1 MTHEFLHSLDLLE
14 IFQGEAEV
22 KIGNNIKKIESP
34 VVYKLYSTNN
44 IMDYLEKNENNKQ
57 SNGERISLFSWQW
70 KVINSSLKNIEPL
83 SKSMEKGKN

>member
-1 MTHEFLHSLDLLE
+1 MDLLE
-14 IFQGEAEV
+14 IFDAEAEV
-22 KIGNNIKKIESP
+22 KIENNIKKIESP
-34 VVYKLYSTNN
+34 VVHKLYSTNN

-70 KVINSSLKNIEPL
+70 EVINSSLKNIEPL

>member
-1 MTHEFLHSLDLLE
+1 
-14 IFQGEAEV
+14 
-22 KIGNNIKKIESP
+22 
-34 VVYKLYSTNN
+34 
-44 IMDYLEKNENNKQ
+44 MDYLEKNENNKQ